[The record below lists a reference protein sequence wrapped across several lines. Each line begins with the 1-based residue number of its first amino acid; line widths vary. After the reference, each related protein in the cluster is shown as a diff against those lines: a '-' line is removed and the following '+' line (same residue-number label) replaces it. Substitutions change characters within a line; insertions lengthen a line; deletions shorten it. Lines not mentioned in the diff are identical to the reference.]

1 MRNQKFYTKYYFSLL
16 QFLLLLIIFNIRL
29 FSQSTKLYIK
39 SEIDY
44 GYVIIYTNNFEQ
56 VKINLRNN
64 SMDTINLESKF
75 YCQIG
80 LSPNLLLKNPAGFL
94 LLPNEKAYLYF
105 DKNGKVRVQISPQN
119 EINKKREQE
128 FNSFKYNNE
137 YRKKLQGLIEKKR
150 INEALLII
158 ENKINVEREKYINL
172 YKIDS
177 FNKYFFYRN
186 NFEKISYASYL
197 IRFKLKENLYNNVIS
212 FENDFSALLK
222 NIASHESNFSVGSY
236 NGISLILYDLIYK
249 SKLQKN
255 INTLLSIIS
264 ESIPKGDF
272 RDRIYMQFF
281 KLSSE
286 QNKIIM
292 RNLLKGLIYSDSS
305 FLVAP
310 QKSLQINELIDTNKK
325 PILFDSLLSS
335 LKGKMSYID
344 FWASWCAPCIAE
356 FPAMGQLKE
365 KYRDSINFI
374 FISLDKDFN
383 FWAKNIQK
391 FNLSD
396 SKNYLS
402 PSNIFFFKGNK
413 YNISAIPR
421 YILLDK
427 NGEILM
433 LNAPKPSDINIHK
446 LLK

>member
-1 MRNQKFYTKYYFSLL
+1 MRNQNTYSKYYYYLF
-16 QFLLLLIIFNIRL
+16 QVLLLLIIFNIRL

-44 GYVIIYTNNFEQ
+44 GYVIIYTNTFEQ
-56 VKINLRNN
+56 VKINLRKN
-64 SMDTINLESKF
+64 SIDTINLESKF

-80 LSPNLLLKNPAGFL
+80 LSPNFLLKNPAGFL

-105 DKNGKVRVQISPQN
+105 DVNGKVQLKISPQN
-119 EINKKREQE
+119 DINKKREEE
-128 FNSFKYNNE
+128 FNSYKHNIE
-137 YRKKLQGLIEKKR
+137 YIRKLQGLIEKKR

-158 ENKINVEREKYINL
+158 ENKYNVEHEKYLNR

-186 NFEKISYASYL
+186 NFETISHATYL
-197 IRFKLKENLYNNVIS
+197 IRFKLKENLYHNVIS
-212 FENDFSALLK
+212 FENDFSTLLK

-236 NGISLILYDLIYK
+236 NGISLILYDLIYR
-249 SKLQKN
+249 SKLHSN
-255 INTLLSIIS
+255 TNTLLSIIS
-264 ESIPKGDF
+264 ENIPKGDF
-272 RDRIYMQFF
+272 RDRIYNQFF

-292 RNLLKGLIYSDSS
+292 RNLLKGLINSDSS
-305 FLVAP
+305 FLVAL
-310 QKSLQINELIDTNKK
+310 QTDMQINELIDTNKK

-356 FPAMGQLKE
+356 FPAMGRLKE

-413 YNISAIPR
+413 YSISTIPR

-433 LNAPKPSDINIHK
+433 LNAPKPSDVNIHK